1 MQSSETNQD
10 KTWLNMMNEN
20 DLMSRLVASKA
31 IMNNPKFTK
40 SSNSMNGGLPPTSLQ
55 DFDLPQARY
64 NIPEEFLQE
73 SPQQSQMNQP
83 YLSELPKVNT
93 KPVGAPTVDA
103 IKSSKLPDEIKRL
116 MLEHPIS
123 QPQQPTTTLSDD
135 LIERASRLMKGENSN
150 NYLPESVKTKTQ
162 QSQTPQSNSQIDY
175 KLIKKMIREAVDE
188 ALHENGLIVESSEK
202 ANEML
207 SFKVG
212 KHLFEGKVT
221 KIKKLV

>member
-1 MQSSETNQD
+1 
-10 KTWLNMMNEN
+10 MNEN

-31 IMNNPKFTK
+31 IMDNPKFTK
-40 SSNSMNGGLPPTSLQ
+40 SRNSMNDGLPPTSLQ
-55 DFDLPQARY
+55 DFDVPSAKY
-64 NIPEEFLQE
+64 NIPQEFLQE
-73 SPQQSQMNQP
+73 SPSMSQP

-93 KPVGAPTVDA
+93 KPVGVPSVDA

-116 MLEHPIS
+116 MIEHPIA
-123 QPQQPTTTLSDD
+123 QAQQQGGGATLSDD
-135 LIERASRLMKGENSN
+135 LIERASRLMKNENSN
-150 NYLPESVKTKTQ
+150 NYIPESVKPKTQ
-162 QSQTPQSNSQIDY
+162 QQPQIQSTSQIDY

-188 ALHENGLIVESSEK
+188 ALQENGLMVESSEK

-212 KHLFEGKVT
+212 KHVFEGKVT

>member
-1 MQSSETNQD
+1 
-10 KTWLNMMNEN
+10 MNEN

-31 IMNNPKFTK
+31 IMDNPKFTK
-40 SSNSMNGGLPPTSLQ
+40 SRNSMNDGLPPTSLQ
-55 DFDLPQARY
+55 DFDVPNAKY
-64 NIPEEFLQE
+64 NIPQEFLQE
-73 SPQQSQMNQP
+73 SPSMSQP

-93 KPVGAPTVDA
+93 KPVGVPSVDA

-116 MLEHPIS
+116 MIEHPIA
-123 QPQQPTTTLSDD
+123 QAQQQGGGATLSDD
-135 LIERASRLMKGENSN
+135 LIERASRLMKNQNSN
-150 NYLPESVKTKTQ
+150 NYIPESVKPKTQ
-162 QSQTPQSNSQIDY
+162 QQPQTQSTSQIDY

-188 ALHENGLIVESSEK
+188 ALQENGLMVESSEK

>member
-1 MQSSETNQD
+1 
-10 KTWLNMMNEN
+10 
-20 DLMSRLVASKA
+20 MSRLVASKA
-31 IMNNPKFTK
+31 IMDNPKFTK
-40 SSNSMNGGLPPTSLQ
+40 SRNSMNDGLPPTSLQ
-55 DFDLPQARY
+55 DFDVPNAKY
-64 NIPEEFLQE
+64 NIPQEFLQE
-73 SPQQSQMNQP
+73 SPSMSQP

-93 KPVGAPTVDA
+93 KPVGVPSVDA

-116 MLEHPIS
+116 MIEHPIA
-123 QPQQPTTTLSDD
+123 QAQQQGGGGATLSDD
-135 LIERASRLMKGENSN
+135 LIERASRLMKNENSN
-150 NYLPESVKTKTQ
+150 NYIPESVKPKTQ
-162 QSQTPQSNSQIDY
+162 QQPQTQSTSQIDY

-188 ALHENGLIVESSEK
+188 ALQENGLMVESSEK